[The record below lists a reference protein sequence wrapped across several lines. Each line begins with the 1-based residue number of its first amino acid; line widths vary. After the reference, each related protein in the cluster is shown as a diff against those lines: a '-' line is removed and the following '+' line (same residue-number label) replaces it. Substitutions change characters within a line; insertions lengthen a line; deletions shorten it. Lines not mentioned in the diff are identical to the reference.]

1 MDNQYQPPLVNQP
14 NRKKTALVVL
24 LVLAAMAITGTV
36 VYCLTRPKPV
46 EKTQV
51 VDNQK
56 ADIVDDETD
65 NAKPDEAAPVHKGSE
80 LAIKNW
86 GISFYIPT
94 GLADVQY
101 RIHGDTVYFYGKPSS
116 PKVEYRTGYDSD
128 NVGQYALGRVKRSKE
143 PTQDVI
149 HGKVDGK
156 KVGDY
161 YYYTGASFSGLDSGV
176 GLFGLFYTPDCI
188 EKSKVNTDTDDS
200 ECNKLASAE
209 AETFYLIN
217 GDDEITGLLNTIS
230 LTE

>member
-1 MDNQYQPPLVNQP
+1 MDNQHQPPMVNQL
-14 NRKKTALVVL
+14 NRKKTALLVL
-24 LVLAAMAITGTV
+24 LVLVAMAITGTV
-36 VYCLTRPKPV
+36 VYFLTKPKPV

-56 ADIVDDETD
+56 TEVTEGETEDTQPDETS
-65 NAKPDEAAPVHKGSE
+65 PVHKGSE

-128 NVGQYALGRVKRSKE
+128 NVGQYALGKVKRSKE

-156 KVGDY
+156 KIGDY
-161 YYYTGASFSGLDSGV
+161 YYYTGHSFSGLESDA

-188 EKSKVNTDTDDS
+188 EKSKTNTDTDDS
-200 ECNKLASAE
+200 ECNNLSKAE
-209 AETFYLIN
+209 GETFVLIN